1 DKVLLQHW
9 QDSNPVLTLD
19 GEQIEVVEKFVY
31 LGSCISAGGG
41 VSDEINARIVKAR
54 AAYPNLGHPWRLHD
68 VSLAVKGW
76 IYNASIGLAVGDID
90 KARRSATQ
98 ELIYRQ
104 VYWLDS
110 LEANLPRWLY
120 AKICVQKWLLKP
132 ARPNVPRTEYNLQKI
147 GMVQLSIA
155 PNHAKAINTNN
166 GNTIGYWKL
175 R

>member
-1 DKVLLQHW
+1 MNNWKRLP
-9 QDSNPVLTLD
+9 STEMD
-19 GEQIEVVEKFVY
+19 GECWWVAY
-31 LGSCISAGGG
+31 APPRG
-41 VSDEINARIVKAR
+41 VT
-54 AAYPNLGHPWRLHD
+54 
-68 VSLAVKGW
+68 
-76 IYNASIGLAVGDID
+76 SIGLAVGDID

-120 AKICVQKWLLKP
+120 AKVCVQKWLLKP
-132 ARPNVPRTEYNLQKI
+132 ARPNLPRTEYNLQKI

-155 PNHAKAINTNN
+155 SNHAKAINTND

>member
-1 DKVLLQHW
+1 MEDMRTTREADIASDHHPVVAMIKRKLKKHW
-9 QDSNPVLTLD
+9 T
-19 GEQIEVVEKFVY
+19 
-31 LGSCISAGGG
+31 
-41 VSDEINARIVKAR
+41 
-54 AAYPNLGHPWRLHD
+54 
-68 VSLAVKGW
+68 AVKQHQNQN
-76 IYNASIGLAVGDID
+76 IQYERRDSHNIGLAVGDID
-90 KARRSATQ
+90 KARRSAAQ

-120 AKICVQKWLLKP
+120 AKVCVQKWLLKP
-132 ARPNVPRTEYNLQKI
+132 ARPNLPRTEYNLQKI

-155 PNHAKAINTNN
+155 SNHAKAINTNN